1 MRVAINGFG
10 RIGRLCFRSLRK
22 RYPEIEIVAIN
33 DLTDP
38 AHNAHLLK
46 YDSNYG
52 PYNGTV
58 SADGQSLIVD
68 GERIDIYA
76 ERDWTNLPWRDLG
89 IDVVIEATGVGT
101 KREFA
106 ERHLAAGARR
116 VVISAPSSDADV
128 MIVLGVND
136 AKYDPASHRIIS
148 NASCTTNGL
157 APAVKVVHDAF
168 GIRKG
173 QMTTVHAYTS
183 SQSLVDTATS
193 DLRDARAAGANI
205 VPAATGAAR
214 AIGQVIPDLNGRLDG
229 AAYRVP
235 TATVSIVEFVVEL
248 DRETDADEINR
259 TLRAASQNHLS
270 GILDVSDEPL
280 VSADLKGN
288 EHSSIVDSGST
299 MVVGG
304 NLAKIAAWYDNEWGY
319 ASRLADVVNMIG
331 CETAQN

>member
-46 YDSNYG
+46 YDTNYG
-52 PYNGTV
+52 PYDGTV
-58 SADGQSLIVD
+58 SADGRSLIVD

-76 ERDWTNLPWRDLG
+76 ERDWTNLPWQELG

-101 KREFA
+101 KRDFA

-128 MIVLGVND
+128 MLVLGVND
-136 AKYDPASHRIIS
+136 SNYDPDSHRIIS

-288 EHSSIVDSGST
+288 EHSSIVDSAST

>member
-22 RYPEIEIVAIN
+22 RYPGIEIVAIN

-52 PYNGTV
+52 PYDGTV
-58 SADGQSLIVD
+58 TADGSALVVD

-76 ERDWTNLPWRDLG
+76 ERDWTNLPWRSLG
-89 IDVVIEATGVGT
+89 VDVVIEATGVGT

-136 AKYDPASHRIIS
+136 STYDPESHRIVS

-259 TLRAASQNHLS
+259 TLRAAAKDQLS

-288 EHSSIVDSGST
+288 EHSSIVDSAST

-319 ASRLADVVNMIG
+319 ASRLADVVNKIG
-331 CETAQN
+331 CDTARN

>member
-22 RYPEIEIVAIN
+22 RYPGIEIVAIN

-52 PYNGTV
+52 PYDGTV
-58 SADGQSLIVD
+58 TADGSALVVD

-89 IDVVIEATGVGT
+89 VDVVIEATGVGT
-101 KREFA
+101 RREFA

-136 AKYDPASHRIIS
+136 SAYDPDSHRIVS

-259 TLRAASQNHLS
+259 TLRAAAKDQLS

-288 EHSSIVDSGST
+288 EHSSIVDSAST

-319 ASRLADVVNMIG
+319 ASRLADVVNKIG
-331 CETAQN
+331 CDTARN

>member
-1 MRVAINGFG
+1 MRIAINGFG

-22 RYPEIEIVAIN
+22 RYPGIEIVAIN

-46 YDSNYG
+46 YDTNYG
-52 PYNGTV
+52 PYDGTV
-58 SADGQSLIVD
+58 SADGRSLIVD

-136 AKYDPASHRIIS
+136 ENFDPASHRIVS

-157 APAVKVVHDAF
+157 APAVKVVHDNF

-193 DLRDARAAGANI
+193 DLRDARAAGGNI

-288 EHSSIVDSGST
+288 EHSSIVDSAST

-319 ASRLADVVNMIG
+319 ASRLADVVNLIG
-331 CETAQN
+331 CDTAQN

>member
-22 RYPEIEIVAIN
+22 RYPDIHIVAIN

-46 YDSNYG
+46 YDTNYG
-52 PYNGTV
+52 PFEGTV
-58 SADGQSLIVD
+58 SADGQALIVN
-68 GERIDIYA
+68 GQRIDIYA
-76 ERDWTNLPWRDLG
+76 ERDWSQLPWGDLD

-136 AKYDPASHRIIS
+136 ATYDPECHRIVS

-193 DLRDARAAGANI
+193 DMRDARAAGFNI

-248 DRETDADEINR
+248 DRETDADEINH
-259 TLRAASQNHLS
+259 TLRAAASNHLS

-288 EHSSIVDSGST
+288 EHSSIVDSAST

-319 ASRLADVVNMIG
+319 ASRLADMVNLIG
-331 CETAQN
+331 CEATTT

>member
-52 PYNGTV
+52 PYDGTV

>member
-22 RYPEIEIVAIN
+22 RYPGIEIVAIN

-46 YDSNYG
+46 YDTNYG
-52 PYNGTV
+52 PYDGTV
-58 SADGQSLIVD
+58 SADGRSLIVD

-101 KREFA
+101 KRDFA

-136 AKYDPASHRIIS
+136 DNYDPASHRIIS

-288 EHSSIVDSGST
+288 EHSSIVDSAST

-331 CETAQN
+331 SESAQN

>member
-10 RIGRLCFRSLRK
+10 RIGRLCFRSLRE

-33 DLTDP
+33 DLTDLK
-38 AHNAHLLK
+38 HNAHLLK
-46 YDSNYG
+46 YDTNYG
-52 PYNGTV
+52 PYPGTV
-58 SADGQSLIVD
+58 EARDGKLVVD
-68 GERIDIYA
+68 GKDVQIFSER
-76 ERDWTNLPWRDLG
+76 EWTNLPWRELK
-89 IDVVIEATGVGT
+89 IDAVIEATGVGT
-101 KREFA
+101 KRAFA
-106 ERHLAAGARR
+106 EKHLAAGADR
-116 VVISAPSSDADV
+116 VVISAPSGDADV
-128 MIVLGVND
+128 MVVLGVND
-136 AKYDPASHRIIS
+136 DQYDPSEHRIIS

-193 DLRDARAAGANI
+193 DMRDARAAGFNI

-214 AIGQVIPDLNGRLDG
+214 AIGQVIPELDGLLDG

-248 DRETDADEINR
+248 DRETDAQEINQA
-259 TLRAASQNHLS
+259 LRDASEGQLA
-270 GILDVSDEPL
+270 GILAVSDEPL
-280 VSADLKGN
+280 VSADLRGN
-288 EHSSIVDSGST
+288 ENSSIIDSAST

-304 NLAKIAAWYDNEWGY
+304 NLAKVAAWYDNEWGY
-319 ASRLADVVNMIG
+319 SSRLADVVELIG
-331 CETAQN
+331 RSA

>member
-10 RIGRLCFRSLRK
+10 RIGRLCFRSLRE

-33 DLTDP
+33 DLTDLK
-38 AHNAHLLK
+38 HNAHLLK
-46 YDSNYG
+46 YDTNYG
-52 PYNGTV
+52 PYPGTV
-58 SADGQSLIVD
+58 EARDGKLVVD
-68 GERIDIYA
+68 GKDVQIFSER
-76 ERDWTNLPWRDLG
+76 EWTNLPWRELK
-89 IDVVIEATGVGT
+89 IDAVIEATGVGT
-101 KREFA
+101 KRAFA
-106 ERHLAAGARR
+106 EKHLAAGAER
-116 VVISAPSSDADV
+116 VVISAPSGDADV
-128 MIVLGVND
+128 MVVLGVND
-136 AKYDPASHRIIS
+136 DQYDPAAHRIIS

-193 DLRDARAAGANI
+193 DMRDARAAGFNI

-214 AIGQVIPDLNGRLDG
+214 AIGQVIPELDGLLDG

-248 DRETDADEINR
+248 DRETDAQEINQA
-259 TLRAASQNHLS
+259 LRDASEGQLA

-280 VSADLKGN
+280 VSADLRGN
-288 EHSSIVDSGST
+288 ENSSIIDSAST

-304 NLAKIAAWYDNEWGY
+304 NLAKVAAWYDNEWGY
-319 ASRLADVVNMIG
+319 SSRLADVVELVG
-331 CETAQN
+331 RSA

>member
-22 RYPEIEIVAIN
+22 RYPDIHIVAIN

-46 YDSNYG
+46 YDTNYG
-52 PYNGTV
+52 PFEGTV
-58 SADGQSLIVD
+58 SADGQALIVN
-68 GERIDIYA
+68 GQRIDIYA
-76 ERDWTNLPWRDLG
+76 ERDWSQLPWRDLD

-136 AKYDPASHRIIS
+136 ANYDPECHRIIS

-193 DLRDARAAGANI
+193 DMRDARAAGFNI

-248 DRETDADEINR
+248 DRETDADEINH
-259 TLRAASQNHLS
+259 TLRAAASNHLS

-288 EHSSIVDSGST
+288 EHSSIVDSAST

-319 ASRLADVVNMIG
+319 ASRLADMVNLIG
-331 CETAQN
+331 CEAATT

>member
-22 RYPEIEIVAIN
+22 RYPGIEIVAIN

-46 YDSNYG
+46 YDTNYG
-52 PYNGTV
+52 PYDGTV
-58 SADGQSLIVD
+58 SADGRSLIVD

-101 KREFA
+101 KRDFA

-136 AKYDPASHRIIS
+136 DNYDPASHRIIS

-288 EHSSIVDSGST
+288 EHSSIVDSAST

-331 CETAQN
+331 SESAPN